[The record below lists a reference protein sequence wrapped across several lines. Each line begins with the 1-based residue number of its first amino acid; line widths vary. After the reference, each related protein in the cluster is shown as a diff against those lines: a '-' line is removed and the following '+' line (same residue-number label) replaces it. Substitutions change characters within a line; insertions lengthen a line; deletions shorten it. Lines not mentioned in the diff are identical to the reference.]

1 MEELLGRLRTEGK
14 SPDAPSAHAPRRL
27 QVLFLRLQTY
37 FVRQIKSQKDRHL
50 LHQHVLPSGSRPRD
64 AGATLCMNHGEKQQT
79 TPKTDTCGAKQDG
92 QRILD
97 MTLSSPIVVDQ
108 VRDSLLRFVQERVR
122 LELLTSHHAMPNQQG
137 RMTAHVEITHE
148 APETQMHTRAG
159 ELQAR
164 SASVF
169 IPSVHT
175 AEGVRAS
182 GEKEQ
187 VRRVSA
193 AAGEAGIRP
202 GAILS
207 RASVQAQVDEIQ
219 QRLGLFVHS

>member
-1 MEELLGRLRTEGK
+1 VEELLGRLRTEGK

-37 FVRQIKSQKDRHL
+37 FVRKSE
-50 LHQHVLPSGSRPRD
+50 RPPFASSTCVTVWFQAKRCC
-64 AGATLCMNHGEKQQT
+64 ATLCMNHGEKQQT